1 MKRTIALLCVRAASL
16 LMDAALRLTPSPA
29 RIIRDDM
36 DDDAHRALREGEV
49 LSAAL
54 RGLVG

>member
-1 MKRTIALLCVRAASL
+1 MNRTIALLCVRAASL

-29 RIIRDDM
+29 RVLRDDM
-36 DDDAHRALREGEV
+36 DDDMRRAMRDGEL

-54 RGLVG
+54 RGVVG